1 MNYLNPTLDFA
12 ALGHTL
18 RTTGRVLIRDFFAT
32 EVADALDRSLQK
44 IDWQLAYRDAN
55 GDRRLTGEQ
64 LRSLTPEQRW
74 QLTEGIHSVARE
86 GFQFSF
92 FSDSLVEALQQG
104 RNDLLARFMRW
115 MADEEFLS
123 RMRQLSGDEAINGV
137 YAQATLYSRGN
148 FLTSHDDHVE
158 REDRRIAYVIN
169 LTRRWSPD
177 WGGLLHFT
185 GEDGSVLETFYPHFN
200 SLSLFTVPQPH
211 FVSYVPPFAMGERQA
226 ITGWLIAAQR
236 KGEAGQGAPA

>member
-1 MNYLNPTLDFA
+1 MNYLNPDLDFD

-18 RTTGRVLIRDFFAT
+18 RTTGRVLIRNFFSM
-32 EVADALDRSLQK
+32 EVANALDQALQR
-44 IDWQLAYRDAN
+44 IDWQLAYRDLN

-104 RNDLLARFMRW
+104 RTDLLARFMRY
-115 MADEEFLS
+115 MAEDDFLS
-123 RMRQLSGDEAINGV
+123 RMRTLSGDASINGV
-137 YAQATLYSRGN
+137 YAQATMYSRGN
-148 FLTSHDDHVE
+148 FLTAHDDHVE
-158 REDRRIAYVIN
+158 REDRRLAYVIN
-169 LTRRWSPD
+169 LTRQWSPD

-185 GEDGSVLETFYPHFN
+185 GEDGSVLDTFYPHFN

-226 ITGWLIAAQR
+226 ITGWLIAAER
-236 KGEAGQGAPA
+236 GATTA